1 MPLPD
6 AEPPE
11 KSRLY
16 EELKSKT
23 ALPGASGAVT
33 ADLLDN
39 LKNATFLDAENE
51 DQLRRLVL
59 LIQATGAGSLSGPLA
74 DSVVIHNIN
83 DTSAGGYFFFTPGI
97 GEIWQFMGAST
108 AGQQTNSNT
117 ITYNIGT
124 CPSTA
129 TGSEFVTQGVKWLN
143 YGSASNGQFP
153 IIESDTNS
161 EPSYVSRDYPC
172 FLYIEGSGFTNFN
185 VNAAFVRVR

>member
-59 LIQATGAGSLSGPLA
+59 LMQATGAGSITGPM
-74 DSVVIHNIN
+74 
-83 DTSAGGYFFFTPGI
+83 P
-97 GEIWQFMGAST
+97 
-108 AGQQTNSNT
+108 NT
-117 ITYNIGT
+117 G
-124 CPSTA
+124 
-129 TGSEFVTQGVKWLN
+129 EFVTKTKTDSSGTLEMWDGSEHIGEVWKLVSAGVDPN
-143 YGSASNGQFP
+143 N
-153 IIESDTNS
+153 TN
-161 EPSYVSRDYPC
+161 
-172 FLYIEGSGFTNFN
+172 I
-185 VNAAFVRVR
+185 RVRFRLYNIANTIQIELGDETGHGSDEPFNPTATWGGDFTIDQNTQLRAYVDGMAAGRSVDVKIYMIRVR